1 MKEIPKIF
9 AVYTKTDTFLE
20 AERADARRIGDA
32 AKVLKIEQQQLLND
46 QAYFVLCWGQLEAA
60 IDEAC
65 RNAIR
70 KRKKHRDWQMRRG
83 WDIYNPDDK
92 RLSGLSFYER
102 VMFVMDCDADEK
114 AWKLV
119 NKHYETRNKIAHGKL
134 VAARIEIGLIIPEFY
149 TIQAALQA

>member
-1 MKEIPKIF
+1 MKEIPKIL
-9 AVYTKTDTFLE
+9 AVYTKTDAFLE
-20 AERADARRIGDA
+20 SERADARKAGDT
-32 AKVLKIEQQQLLND
+32 AKVTKVEQQQLLND
-46 QAYFVLCWGQLEAA
+46 QAYFVLCWGQLEVT

-70 KRKKHRDWQMRRG
+70 KRIKHRDWQMRRG

-102 VMFVMDCDADEK
+102 VKFVIDSDTDEA

-119 NKHYETRNKIAHGKL
+119 LRHYETRNKIAHGKL
-134 VAARIEIGLIIPEFY
+134 AAARIELGLIIPEFY